1 MKHSGLLY
9 VFLLW
14 TCFTFSQ
21 NCNCDVTLTGLS
33 ATSLNLVWA
42 SQTTYSPGDT
52 ICIPAGNYAGIRFYD
67 FEGTASQPLIIKNCG
82 GKVVLTESVYT
93 GISFKK
99 SKFIRL
105 TGTGDSS
112 HTYGIEIAGTGSHAA
127 GVNVEN
133 FSTDIEIDHIE
144 ISSAGFAGIMAKTDP
159 YCNDPDTWRANGF
172 VLENLDIHHNYIHN
186 TGGEGIYVGFT
197 GGYKINSNRSCNG
210 TKIFGHWL
218 ENVDIHHNI
227 IENVDWDGI
236 QLNLVRENG
245 KIRDNYISNYGV
257 DNVYYQDFAMSIGG
271 GIFEVYNN
279 TMINGSS
286 GNGQGIQFISAES
299 GTKIYNNVI
308 VRPDFHGI
316 FMHNRHEF
324 DDTTEGYYILNNT
337 IVEPGNSG
345 TFYNTK
351 ITETNDPTKL
361 YTSQDEVPSYFVN
374 NLIVDPGNDYEGGN
388 TWKQNHESYFDFNDR
403 SARDSLLSN
412 IYSNIMTRQMDT
424 LGLTDILNDD
434 YSPSSQTSD
443 VVDAGSDVSS
453 WGVSFDA
460 ENETR
465 PSGTTFDIGAYEYQ
479 VSGGTPLR
487 VRIPDEPELI
497 DELPKKFKATV
508 FYPNPTRSAFY
519 LNNQEMKNPTIQII
533 NLDGK
538 VMYEGKYRMG
548 TPFNVE
554 GYRAGLYFIKV
565 ISEEKSET
573 HRLII
578 R

>member
-1 MKHSGLLY
+1 MKIKMLLFAF
-9 VFLLW
+9 FLW
-14 TCFTFSQ
+14 ASSTYAQS
-21 NCNCDVTLTGLS
+21 CNCDVTLTGLS
-33 ATSLNLVWA
+33 ATSLNLIWA

-67 FEGTASQPLIIKNCG
+67 FEGTATQPLTIKNCG
-82 GKVVLTESVYT
+82 GKVVLTENVYT

-99 SKFIRL
+99 SKYIRL
-105 TGTGDSS
+105 TGTGDTA
-112 HTYGIEIAGTGSHAA
+112 HTYGIEIAGTGSHAV
-127 GVNVEN
+127 GIYVEN

-159 YCNDPDTWRANGF
+159 YCNDPDTWRVNGF
-172 VLENLDIHHNYIHN
+172 VLENLDIHHNYIHD

-227 IENVDWDGI
+227 IEDVDWDGI
-236 QLNLVRENG
+236 QLNLIRENG
-245 KIRDNYISNYGV
+245 KIRDNYINNYGR

-271 GIFEVYNN
+271 GIYEVYNN

-299 GTKIYNNVI
+299 GTKVYNNVI

-324 DDTTEGYYILNNT
+324 DDINEGYYVLNNT
-337 IVEPGNSG
+337 IIEPGNSG

-351 ITETNDPTKL
+351 ITETNDPTIL
-361 YTSQDEVPSYFVN
+361 YDSQDEVPSYFVN
-374 NLIVDPGNDYEGGN
+374 NLIVDPGSDYEGSN
-388 TWKQNHESYFDFNDR
+388 TWKQNQESYFDFNDR

-412 IYSNIMTRQMDT
+412 IYNNIMTRQMDT
-424 LGLTDILNDD
+424 LGLTDTLNDD

-443 VVDAGSDVSS
+443 VVDTGSDVSS
-453 WGVSFDA
+453 WGVTFDL
-460 ENETR
+460 ESETR
-465 PSGTTFDIGAYEYQ
+465 PSGSAFDIGAYEYQ
-479 VSGGTPLR
+479 VSGGTQLR
-487 VRIPDEPELI
+487 ARIPDDLELI
-497 DELPKKFKATV
+497 DELPKTINATV

-519 LNNQEMKNPTIQII
+519 LNNEDMKNPTIQII
-533 NLDGK
+533 NLNGK
-538 VMYEGKYRMG
+538 IMYEGKYVMG

-554 GYRAGLYFIKV
+554 AYRPGLYFIK
-565 ISEEKSET
+565 IASKEKSET